1 MTRHK
6 VRRPDIR
13 VTICL
18 IFHCNFVCWL
28 APDKENINEVLSG
41 GTAFTRLK
49 SFNICKEQ
57 YILNDGNAP
66 FMERGVHNIFTQ
78 CQTAFFPMHY
88 KFKTLNLNGNL
99 LASPTPP
106 PKKKITRSRNVAVDN
121 ENQSALLYY

>member
-41 GTAFTRLK
+41 GTALTRLK
-49 SFNICKEQ
+49 SFNICREQ

-66 FMERGVHNIFTQ
+66 LWRGEYIIFLPSAKLLFFQCTTNLKLWTQ
-78 CQTAFFPMHY
+78 WESSSFPH
-88 KFKTLNLNGNL
+88 
-99 LASPTPP
+99 PP
-106 PKKKITRSRNVAVDN
+106 PQKKKITRSRNVAVDN